1 MSDAKVPQHPSGLS
15 HVDAQGKARM
25 VDVSAKPDTERVAV
39 ATGTISMQPSTL
51 QAIRAG
57 GTGMHKG
64 DVIGTAR
71 LAGVMAAKRTAELI
85 PLCHTLL
92 LTDVQVDVE
101 PDEWLPGVRVRV
113 TVRTTGKTGV
123 EMEALTAASVT
134 LLTVYDM
141 AKAVDRGMIIGDI
154 SLAQKSGGRSGEWS
168 RLVGMPP
175 AP

>member
-1 MSDAKVPQHPSGLS
+1 MSDDNVPQNPSGLS

-25 VDVSAKPDTERVAV
+25 VDVSAKPETERVAV
-39 ATGTISMQPSTL
+39 ATGTITMKASTL

-101 PDEWLPGVRVRV
+101 PDESLPGVRVRV

-123 EMEALTAASVT
+123 EMEALTGASVT

-154 SLAQKSGGRSGEWS
+154 SLAEKSGGRSGEWS

>member
-1 MSDAKVPQHPSGLS
+1 MSPKPPPPEPSGLS

-39 ATGTISMQPSTL
+39 ATGTITMQASTL
-51 QAIRAG
+51 QAIRRG

-92 LTDVQVDVE
+92 LTDVQVDLD
-101 PDEWLPGVRVRV
+101 PDESLPGVRVRV
-113 TVRTTGKTGV
+113 TVRTTGKTGI
-123 EMEALTAASVT
+123 EMEALTGASVT

-141 AKAVDRGMIIGDI
+141 AKAVDRGMVIGDI
-154 SLAQKSGGRSGEWS
+154 SLIQKSGGRSGEWS
-168 RLVGMPP
+168 RLDGMPP